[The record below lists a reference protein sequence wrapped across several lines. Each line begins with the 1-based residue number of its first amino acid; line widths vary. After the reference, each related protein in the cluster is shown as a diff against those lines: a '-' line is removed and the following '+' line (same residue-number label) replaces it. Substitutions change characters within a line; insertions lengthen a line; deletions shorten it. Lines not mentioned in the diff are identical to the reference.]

1 MKLWLL
7 RHGEAE
13 AHARTDAQR
22 ELTQHG
28 RKEAKQ
34 SAGHLPGHGVSKIVV
49 SPYVRAQQTAL
60 IVREVLASH
69 PPIETANWL
78 TPDGDLREAVDY
90 LDAHAGETL
99 LLVSHQPFIGE
110 LAGLLQHGHR
120 QAPLPMKTASL
131 AELQGE
137 LPLPG
142 AMHLN
147 ALHHPHKH

>member
-13 AHARTDAQR
+13 AQARSDAQR
-22 ELTQHG
+22 ELTPHG
-28 RKEAKQ
+28 CKEVKQ
-34 SAGHLPGHGVSKIVV
+34 SAEQLPGHGVSKILA
-49 SPYVRAQQTAL
+49 SPYVRAQQTAQ
-60 IVREVLASH
+60 IVREVLANH
-69 PPIETANWL
+69 PPLETVNWL
-78 TPDGDLREAVDY
+78 TPDGDLAEAVDY
-90 LDAHAGETL
+90 LDAHADDNL

-110 LAGLLQHGHR
+110 LAGWLQHAHR

-142 AMHLN
+142 AMQLN
-147 ALHHPHKH
+147 ALQHPHRH

>member
-13 AHARTDAQR
+13 AHARSDAQR
-22 ELTQHG
+22 ELTPHG
-28 RKEAKQ
+28 RKEVKQ
-34 SAGHLPGHGVSKIVV
+34 SAGHLPGHGVSKIVA
-49 SPYVRAQQTAL
+49 SPYVRAQQTAQ

-69 PPIETANWL
+69 P
-78 TPDGDLREAVDY
+78 
-90 LDAHAGETL
+90 
-99 LLVSHQPFIGE
+99 PFIGE

-131 AELQGE
+131 AELEGE

>member
-1 MKLWLL
+1 
-7 RHGEAE
+7 
-13 AHARTDAQR
+13 
-22 ELTQHG
+22 
-28 RKEAKQ
+28 
-34 SAGHLPGHGVSKIVV
+34 
-49 SPYVRAQQTAL
+49 
-60 IVREVLASH
+60 
-69 PPIETANWL
+69 
-78 TPDGDLREAVDY
+78 LREAVDY
-90 LDAHAGETL
+90 LDAHAEDTL

-131 AELQGE
+131 AELEGE